1 MFQRQ
6 KIQQIGGKNVQK
18 TIKYSLESIIT
29 DELAQHVVWI
39 LGADDKPKMS
49 KFEFPQIIIGT
60 YILDL

>member
-6 KIQQIGGKNVQK
+6 KIQQISGKNVQK